1 MRSTLETANR
11 SVRQPLRRHPPA
23 HDDAIQKPAAD
34 MLEQGVIEPA
44 KSPWASNVVLVK
56 KKDGSLRCCIDYRQ
70 VNAAT
75 RKDAY
80 PLPRTDMCLDAM
92 SGARW
97 FSTFDLRS
105 SYHQVAMKPE
115 DADKTAFICKEGQF
129 KFTTMPFGLCNAG
142 ATFQQQMDML
152 MAGLAYEV
160 CLVYLDDVIVFSS
173 SVEEHIKRLRLVL
186 SKLRDAGLKLKPS
199 KCSLL
204 QKQVSFLGH
213 VVSGEGIRTDV
224 EKGRVVADWPVP
236 VNLREVRSFVGLCSY
251 YRRFV
256 KDFATISS
264 PLHAL
269 TRKNASFHWSED
281 CQEAFEELKCALTSA
296 PILAMPDDEST
307 FILDTDASHSA
318 IGAVLSQNQQGVE
331 RVVAYASRKM
341 SKAECNY
348 SATRKELLAVVSFVK
363 YFKHHLLGRHFV
375 VRTDHAVLQ
384 WLRKTPEPVGQ
395 QSQMDRLP
403 GRIRLRRGSST
414 KKTAYKC

>member
-1 MRSTLETANR
+1 
-11 SVRQPLRRHPPA
+11 
-23 HDDAIQKPAAD
+23 
-34 MLEQGVIEPA
+34 
-44 KSPWASNVVLVK
+44 
-56 KKDGSLRCCIDYRQ
+56 
-70 VNAAT
+70 
-75 RKDAY
+75 
-80 PLPRTDMCLDAM
+80 
-92 SGARW
+92 
-97 FSTFDLRS
+97 
-105 SYHQVAMKPE
+105 MKPE
-115 DADKTAFICKEGQF
+115 DADKTAFICKEGQI

-142 ATFQQQMDML
+142 ATFQRMMDML

-160 CLVYLDDVIVFSS
+160 CLVYLADVIVFSS

-186 SKLRDAGLKLKPS
+186 SKQRDAGLKLKPS

-213 VVSGEGIRTDV
+213 VVSGEGIRTDP
-224 EKGRVVADWPVP
+224 EKVRVVADWPVP

-256 KDFATISS
+256 KDFARISS

-269 TRKNASFHWSED
+269 TRKNASFHWSEG

-331 RVVAYASRKM
+331 HVVAYASRKM

-348 SATRKELLAVVSFVK
+348 SATPKELLAVVSFVK

-375 VRTDHAVLQ
+375 VRTDHAALVAQ
-384 WLRKTPEPVGQ
+384 DTGTCGTA
-395 QSQMDRLP
+395 SQMDRLP

-414 KKTAYKC
+414 RKAAHKC